1 MHIMNV
7 EQRKWLFRVIPWL
20 VGILLAGLA
29 GGTVLVTDGSVPSD
43 LQGKQWMWLS
53 AVMTVVL
60 SLWLA
65 GYIVNPQR
73 TVSIVSE
80 SVQWVLMGFGAVEA
94 LHGLGQIAGI
104 YPSNH
109 SLFVLTGTFYNP
121 GPYSGYLAAVLPI
134 ALYRML
140 IFNGKKDRLSVVQYY
155 FSMCV
160 LLLICC
166 VLPAGMSRAAWFAS
180 LISCG
185 YVVLRTYHV
194 KVKSFVSEH
203 RYAVL
208 GVFFVG
214 ALFASGA
221 YFMKRESADGRLL
234 IWKITSQAIAG
245 NPWGERNGRDF
256 SAIYGDA
263 QERYFTDCAYSK
275 SEAWVAGTPDF
286 AFNEY
291 LQIAVEYGIW
301 VSALFITVLLV
312 LSMIAWSRKHLAGV
326 GGCLVSLMVFACF
339 SYPLHIPAIV
349 SVWLLTVMVLCG
361 EGLAMIKRKLNAVAV
376 QLVVVVTGLTVSV
389 NMYGMY
395 SARTQSVREWMP
407 VRVLYHSEAFDSAS
421 EEYGKLYDKM
431 SWNND
436 FCFEYGRALYKAG
449 SYSEAEEVLLKA
461 MKVSGDPMILNI
473 LGRNAQE
480 SGEYGKA
487 EMYLLRSTYRLP
499 ERVYPHFLLVKLYAE
514 PLYFD
519 RIKLIREAE
528 YVLNTEPKVN
538 STAIREMRQEVKKI
552 LEDKKMWKN
561 KLKNNIKSGRI
572 WKRVET

>member
-7 EQRKWLFRVIPWL
+7 ELRKWLYRVIPWL
-20 VGILLAGLA
+20 VGILLTGLVCV
-29 GGTVLVTDGSVPSD
+29 TVLVTDGSLPSD
-43 LQGKQWMWLS
+43 LQGTQWVWLS
-53 AVMTVVL
+53 VVMTVVL
-60 SLWLA
+60 PLWLA

-73 TVSIVSE
+73 TVRIVSE
-80 SVQWVLMGFGAVEA
+80 SVQWVLMGFGAMEA

-134 ALYRML
+134 ALHRML
-140 IFNGKKDRLSVVQYY
+140 VSNGKKDRLSVVQYY

-185 YVVLRTYHV
+185 YVVLRVYRV
-194 KVKSFVSEH
+194 KVKSFVSKH
-203 RYAVL
+203 RYAVS
-208 GVFFVG
+208 GVLIVG
-214 ALFASGA
+214 ALLASSA
-221 YFMKRESADGRLL
+221 YFMKRDSADGRLL
-234 IWKITSQAIAG
+234 IWKITSQAIASS
-245 NPWGERNGRDF
+245 PCGEENGRTF

-263 QERYFTDCAYSK
+263 QERYFTNCEYSE

-291 LQIAVEYGIW
+291 LQIAVEYGVW
-301 VSALFITVLLV
+301 VSILLVTVLLV
-312 LSMIAWSRKHLAGV
+312 LSMIAGGRKQLAGID
-326 GGCLVSLMVFACF
+326 GCLVSLMVFACF

-349 SVWLLTVMVLCG
+349 SVWLLTLMVLCG
-361 EGLAMIKRKLNAVAV
+361 EGLVMIKRKRNAVAV
-376 QLVVVVTGLTVSV
+376 LLPVVVAGLTASMD
-389 NMYGMY
+389 MYGIY
-395 SARTQSVREWMP
+395 SERTRAVREWMP
-407 VRVLYHSEAFDSAS
+407 VRVLYHSGAFNAAA

-431 SWNND
+431 SWNKD
-436 FCFEYGRALYKAG
+436 FCFEYGRALYKAR
-449 SYSEAEEVLLKA
+449 SYGKAEEVLLKA
-461 MKVSGDPMILNI
+461 MEVSGDPMILNM

-487 EMYLLRSTYRLP
+487 EKYLLRSTRRLP
-499 ERVYPHFLLVKLYAE
+499 ERVYPHYLLVKLYAE
-514 PLYFD
+514 PEYFD

-528 YVLNTEPKVN
+528 CVLNAEPKVN

-552 LEDKKMWKN
+552 LEDKMCCKK
-561 KLKNNIKSGRI
+561 
-572 WKRVET
+572 

>member
-7 EQRKWLFRVIPWL
+7 ELRKWLYRVIPWL
-20 VGILLAGLA
+20 VGILLTGLVCV
-29 GGTVLVTDGSVPSD
+29 TVLVTDGSLPSD
-43 LQGKQWMWLS
+43 LQGTQWVWLS
-53 AVMTVVL
+53 VVMTVVL
-60 SLWLA
+60 PLWLA

-73 TVSIVSE
+73 TVRIVSE
-80 SVQWVLMGFGAVEA
+80 SVQWVLMGFGAMEA

-134 ALYRML
+134 ALHRML
-140 IFNGKKDRLSVVQYY
+140 VSNGKKDRLSVVQYY

-185 YVVLRTYHV
+185 YVVLRVYRV
-194 KVKSFVSEH
+194 KVKSFVSKH
-203 RYAVL
+203 RYAVS
-208 GVFFVG
+208 GVLIVG
-214 ALFASGA
+214 ALLASSA
-221 YFMKRESADGRLL
+221 YFMKRDSADGRLL
-234 IWKITSQAIAG
+234 IWKITSQAIASS
-245 NPWGERNGRDF
+245 PCGEENGRTF

-263 QERYFTDCAYSK
+263 QERYFTNCEYSE

-286 AFNEY
+286 AFNEF
-291 LQIAVEYGIW
+291 LQIAVEHGIW
-301 VSALFITVLLV
+301 VSVLFITVLLV
-312 LSMIAWSRKHLAGV
+312 LLKIAGSRKHLVGM

-349 SVWLLTVMVLCG
+349 SVWLLTLMVLCG
-361 EGLAMIKRKLNAVAV
+361 EGLVMIKRKRNAVAV
-376 QLVVVVTGLTVSV
+376 LLPVVVAGLTASMD
-389 NMYGMY
+389 MYGIY
-395 SARTQSVREWMP
+395 SERTRAVREWMP
-407 VRVLYHSEAFDSAS
+407 VRVLYHSGAFNAAA

-431 SWNND
+431 SWNKD
-436 FCFEYGRALYKAG
+436 FCFEYGRALYKAR
-449 SYSEAEEVLLKA
+449 SYGKAEEVLLKA
-461 MKVSGDPMILNI
+461 MEVSGDPMILNM

-487 EMYLLRSTYRLP
+487 EKYLLRSTRRLP
-499 ERVYPHFLLVKLYAE
+499 ERVYPHYLLVKLYAE
-514 PLYFD
+514 PEYFD

-528 YVLNTEPKVN
+528 CVLNAEPKVN

-552 LEDKKMWKN
+552 LEDKMCCKK
-561 KLKNNIKSGRI
+561 
-572 WKRVET
+572 

>member
-7 EQRKWLFRVIPWL
+7 ELRKWLYRVIPWL
-20 VGILLAGLA
+20 VGILLTGLVCV
-29 GGTVLVTDGSVPSD
+29 TVLVTDGSLPSD
-43 LQGKQWMWLS
+43 LQGTQWVWLS
-53 AVMTVVL
+53 VVMTVVL
-60 SLWLA
+60 PLWLA

-73 TVSIVSE
+73 TVRIVSE
-80 SVQWVLMGFGAVEA
+80 SVQWVLMGFGAMEA

-134 ALYRML
+134 ALHRML
-140 IFNGKKDRLSVVQYY
+140 VSNGKKDRLSVVQYY

-185 YVVLRTYHV
+185 YVVLRVYRV
-194 KVKSFVSEH
+194 KVKSFVSKH
-203 RYAVL
+203 RYAVS
-208 GVFFVG
+208 GVLIVG
-214 ALFASGA
+214 ALLASSA
-221 YFMKRESADGRLL
+221 YFMKRDSADGRLL
-234 IWKITSQAIAG
+234 IWKITSQAIASS
-245 NPWGERNGRDF
+245 PCGEENGRTF

-263 QERYFTDCAYSK
+263 QERYFTNCEYSE

-286 AFNEY
+286 TFNEF
-291 LQIAVEYGIW
+291 LQIAVEHGIW
-301 VSALFITVLLV
+301 VSVLFVTVLLV
-312 LSMIAWSRKHLAGV
+312 LSMIAGGRKQLAGID
-326 GGCLVSLMVFACF
+326 GCLVSLMVFACF

-349 SVWLLTVMVLCG
+349 SVWLLTLMVLCG
-361 EGLAMIKRKLNAVAV
+361 EGLVMIKRKRNAVAV
-376 QLVVVVTGLTVSV
+376 LLPVVVAGLTASMD
-389 NMYGMY
+389 MYGIY
-395 SARTQSVREWMP
+395 SERTRAVREWMP
-407 VRVLYHSEAFDSAS
+407 VRVLYHSGAFNAAA

-431 SWNND
+431 SWNKD
-436 FCFEYGRALYKAG
+436 FCFEYGRALYKAR
-449 SYSEAEEVLLKA
+449 SYGKAEEVLLKA
-461 MKVSGDPMILNI
+461 MEVSGDPMILNM

-487 EMYLLRSTYRLP
+487 EKYLLRSTRRLP
-499 ERVYPHFLLVKLYAE
+499 ERVYPHYLLVKLYAE
-514 PLYFD
+514 PEYFD

-528 YVLNTEPKVN
+528 CVLNAEPKVN

-552 LEDKKMWKN
+552 LEDKMCCKK
-561 KLKNNIKSGRI
+561 
-572 WKRVET
+572 

>member
-1 MHIMNV
+1 MHNMSV
-7 EQRKWLFRVIPWL
+7 GLRKWLYRVMPWL
-20 VGILLAGLA
+20 AGILLTGLV
-29 GGTVLVTDGSVPSD
+29 GGTVLVTDGSLPSD
-43 LQGKQWMWLS
+43 LQGEQWLWLS

-60 SLWLA
+60 PLWLA

-73 TVSIVSE
+73 TVRIVSE
-80 SVQWVLMGFGAVEA
+80 TVQWVLMGFGAVEA
-94 LHGLGQIAGI
+94 LHGLGQIVGI

-140 IFNGKKDRLSVVQYY
+140 VLNGKKDRLSVVQYY
-155 FSMCV
+155 LSMCV

-180 LISCG
+180 LLSCG
-185 YVVLRTYHV
+185 YVVLRVYHV
-194 KVKSFVSEH
+194 RVKSIVSEH
-203 RYAVL
+203 RHAVL
-208 GVFFVG
+208 GMLILGLLFV
-214 ALFASGA
+214 SGA
-221 YFMKRESADGRLL
+221 YFMKRDSADGRLL

-245 NPWGERNGRDF
+245 NPWGEENGRTF

-263 QERYFTDCAYSK
+263 QERYFTDCEYSE

-291 LQIAVEYGIW
+291 LQTAVEYGVW
-301 VSALFITVLLV
+301 VSVLLVTVLLM
-312 LSMIAWSRKHLAGV
+312 LLKIAGSRKHLAGM
-326 GGCLVSLMVFACF
+326 GGCLISLMVFACF

-349 SVWLLTVMVLCG
+349 SVWLLAVIVLSG
-361 EGLAMIKRKLNAVAV
+361 EGLVMIKRKRYAVAV
-376 QLVVVVTGLTVSV
+376 LLPVVVAGLTVSV

-395 SARTQSVREWMP
+395 YVRTRAVREWMP
-407 VRVLYHSEAFDSAS
+407 VRVLYHSGAFKAAV

-431 SWNND
+431 SWNKD
-436 FCFEYGRALYKAG
+436 FCFEYGRSLYKAG
-449 SYSEAEEVLLKA
+449 SCGEAEEVLLEA
-461 MKVSGDPMILNI
+461 MTVSGDPMILNI
-473 LGRNAQE
+473 LGRNAHE

-487 EMYLLRSTYRLP
+487 EKYLLRSTSRLP
-499 ERVYPHFLLVKLYAE
+499 ERVYPHYLLVKLYAE
-514 PLYFD
+514 PEYFD
-519 RIKLIREAE
+519 RVKLIREAE

-552 LEDKKMWKN
+552 LEEKNVVKK
-561 KLKNNIKSGRI
+561 
-572 WKRVET
+572 

>member
-7 EQRKWLFRVIPWL
+7 ELRKWLYRVIPWL
-20 VGILLAGLA
+20 VGILLTGLVCV
-29 GGTVLVTDGSVPSD
+29 TVLVTDGSLPSD
-43 LQGKQWMWLS
+43 LQGTQWVWLS
-53 AVMTVVL
+53 VVMTVVL
-60 SLWLA
+60 PLWLA

-73 TVSIVSE
+73 TVRIVSE
-80 SVQWVLMGFGAVEA
+80 SVQWVLMGFGAMEA

-134 ALYRML
+134 ALHRML
-140 IFNGKKDRLSVVQYY
+140 VSNGKKDRLSVAQYY

-185 YVVLRTYHV
+185 YVVLRVYRV
-194 KVKSFVSEH
+194 KVKSFVSKH
-203 RYAVL
+203 RYAVS
-208 GVFFVG
+208 GVLIVG
-214 ALFASGA
+214 ALLASSA
-221 YFMKRESADGRLL
+221 YFMKRDSADGRLL
-234 IWKITSQAIAG
+234 IWKITSQAIASS
-245 NPWGERNGRDF
+245 PCGEENGRTF

-263 QERYFTDCAYSK
+263 QERYFTNCEYSE

-291 LQIAVEYGIW
+291 LQIAVEYGVW
-301 VSALFITVLLV
+301 VSILLVTVLLV
-312 LSMIAWSRKHLAGV
+312 LSMIAGDRKQLAGID
-326 GGCLVSLMVFACF
+326 GCLVSLMVFACF

-349 SVWLLTVMVLCG
+349 SVWLLTLMVLCG
-361 EGLAMIKRKLNAVAV
+361 EGLVMIKRKRNAVAV
-376 QLVVVVTGLTVSV
+376 LLPIVVAGLTASMD
-389 NMYGMY
+389 MYGIY
-395 SARTQSVREWMP
+395 SERTRAVREWMP
-407 VRVLYHSEAFDSAS
+407 VRVLYHSGAFNAAA

-431 SWNND
+431 SWNKD
-436 FCFEYGRALYKAG
+436 FCFEYGRALYKAR
-449 SYSEAEEVLLKA
+449 SYGKAEEVLLKA
-461 MKVSGDPMILNI
+461 MEVSGDPMILNM

-487 EMYLLRSTYRLP
+487 EKYLLRSTRRLP
-499 ERVYPHFLLVKLYAE
+499 ERVYPHYLLVKLYAE
-514 PLYFD
+514 PEYFD

-528 YVLNTEPKVN
+528 CVLNAEPKVN

-552 LEDKKMWKN
+552 LEDKMCCKK
-561 KLKNNIKSGRI
+561 
-572 WKRVET
+572 

>member
-7 EQRKWLFRVIPWL
+7 ELRKWLYRVIPWL
-20 VGILLAGLA
+20 VGILLTGLVCV
-29 GGTVLVTDGSVPSD
+29 TVLVTDGSLPSD
-43 LQGKQWMWLS
+43 LQGTQWVWLS
-53 AVMTVVL
+53 VVMTVVL
-60 SLWLA
+60 PLWLA

-73 TVSIVSE
+73 TVRIVSE
-80 SVQWVLMGFGAVEA
+80 SVQWVLMGFGAMEA

-134 ALYRML
+134 ALHRML
-140 IFNGKKDRLSVVQYY
+140 VSNGKKDRLSVAQYY

-185 YVVLRTYHV
+185 YVVLRVYRV
-194 KVKSFVSEH
+194 KVKSFVSKH
-203 RYAVL
+203 RYAVS
-208 GVFFVG
+208 GVLIVG
-214 ALFASGA
+214 ALLASSA
-221 YFMKRESADGRLL
+221 YFMKRDSADGRLL
-234 IWKITSQAIAG
+234 IWKITSQAIASS
-245 NPWGERNGRDF
+245 PCGEENGRTF

-263 QERYFTDCAYSK
+263 QERYFTNCEYSE

-291 LQIAVEYGIW
+291 LQIAVEYGVW
-301 VSALFITVLLV
+301 VSILLVTVLLV
-312 LSMIAWSRKHLAGV
+312 LSMIAGGRKQLAGID
-326 GGCLVSLMVFACF
+326 GCLVSLMVFACF

-349 SVWLLTVMVLCG
+349 SVWLLTLMVLCG
-361 EGLAMIKRKLNAVAV
+361 EGLVMIKRKRNAVAV
-376 QLVVVVTGLTVSV
+376 LLPVVVAGLTASMD
-389 NMYGMY
+389 MYGIY
-395 SARTQSVREWMP
+395 SERTRAVREWMP
-407 VRVLYHSEAFDSAS
+407 VRVLYHSGAFNAAA

-431 SWNND
+431 SWNKD
-436 FCFEYGRALYKAG
+436 FCFEYGRALYKAR
-449 SYSEAEEVLLKA
+449 SYGKAEEVLLKA
-461 MKVSGDPMILNI
+461 MEVSGDPMILNM

-480 SGEYGKA
+480 SGEYGKV
-487 EMYLLRSTYRLP
+487 EKYLLRSTRRLP
-499 ERVYPHFLLVKLYAE
+499 ERVYPHYLLVKLYAE
-514 PLYFD
+514 PEYFD

-528 YVLNTEPKVN
+528 CVLNAEPKVN

-552 LEDKKMWKN
+552 LEDKMCCKK
-561 KLKNNIKSGRI
+561 
-572 WKRVET
+572 

>member
-1 MHIMNV
+1 MHVMNV
-7 EQRKWLFRVIPWL
+7 ELRKWLYRVIPWL
-20 VGILLAGLA
+20 VGILLTGLVCV
-29 GGTVLVTDGSVPSD
+29 TVLVTDGSLPSD
-43 LQGKQWMWLS
+43 LQGTQWVWLS
-53 AVMTVVL
+53 VVMTVVL
-60 SLWLA
+60 PLWLA

-73 TVSIVSE
+73 TVRIVSE
-80 SVQWVLMGFGAVEA
+80 SVQWVLMGFGAMEA

-134 ALYRML
+134 ALHRML
-140 IFNGKKDRLSVVQYY
+140 VSNGKKDRLSVAQYY

-185 YVVLRTYHV
+185 YVVLRVYRV
-194 KVKSFVSEH
+194 KVKSFVSKH
-203 RYAVL
+203 RYAVS
-208 GVFFVG
+208 GVLIVG
-214 ALFASGA
+214 ALLASSA
-221 YFMKRESADGRLL
+221 YFMKRDSADGRLL
-234 IWKITSQAIAG
+234 IWKITSQAIASS
-245 NPWGERNGRDF
+245 PCGEENGRTF

-263 QERYFTDCAYSK
+263 QERYFTNCEYSE

-291 LQIAVEYGIW
+291 LQIAVEYGVW
-301 VSALFITVLLV
+301 VSILLVTVLLV
-312 LSMIAWSRKHLAGV
+312 LSMIAGGRKQLAGID
-326 GGCLVSLMVFACF
+326 GCLVSLMVFACF

-349 SVWLLTVMVLCG
+349 SVWLLTLMVLCG
-361 EGLAMIKRKLNAVAV
+361 EGLVMIKRKRNAVAV
-376 QLVVVVTGLTVSV
+376 LLPVVVAGLTASMD
-389 NMYGMY
+389 MYGIY
-395 SARTQSVREWMP
+395 SERTRAVREWMP
-407 VRVLYHSEAFDSAS
+407 VRVLYHSGAFNAAA

-431 SWNND
+431 SWNKD

-449 SYSEAEEVLLKA
+449 SYGKAEEVLLKA
-461 MKVSGDPMILNI
+461 MEVSGDPMILNM

-487 EMYLLRSTYRLP
+487 EKYLLRSTRRLP
-499 ERVYPHFLLVKLYAE
+499 ERVYPHYLLVKLYAE
-514 PLYFD
+514 PEYFD

-528 YVLNTEPKVN
+528 CVLNAEPKVN

-552 LEDKKMWKN
+552 LEDKMCCKK
-561 KLKNNIKSGRI
+561 
-572 WKRVET
+572 

>member
-7 EQRKWLFRVIPWL
+7 ELRKWLYRVIPWL
-20 VGILLAGLA
+20 VGILLTGLVCV
-29 GGTVLVTDGSVPSD
+29 TVLVTDGSLPSD
-43 LQGKQWMWLS
+43 LQGTQWVWLS
-53 AVMTVVL
+53 VVMTVVL
-60 SLWLA
+60 PLWLA

-73 TVSIVSE
+73 TVRIVSE
-80 SVQWVLMGFGAVEA
+80 SVQWVLMGFGAMEA

-134 ALYRML
+134 ALHRML
-140 IFNGKKDRLSVVQYY
+140 VSNGKKDRLSVAQYY

-185 YVVLRTYHV
+185 YVVLRVYRV
-194 KVKSFVSEH
+194 KVKSFVSKH
-203 RYAVL
+203 RYAVS
-208 GVFFVG
+208 GVLIVG
-214 ALFASGA
+214 ALLASSA
-221 YFMKRESADGRLL
+221 YFMKRDSADGRLL
-234 IWKITSQAIAG
+234 IWKITSQAIASS
-245 NPWGERNGRDF
+245 PCGEENGRTF

-263 QERYFTDCAYSK
+263 QERYFTNCEYSE

-291 LQIAVEYGIW
+291 LQIAVEYGVW
-301 VSALFITVLLV
+301 VSVLLVTVLLV
-312 LSMIAWSRKHLAGV
+312 LSMIAGSRKQLAGID
-326 GGCLVSLMVFACF
+326 GCLVSLMVFACF

-349 SVWLLTVMVLCG
+349 SVWLLTLMVLCG
-361 EGLAMIKRKLNAVAV
+361 EGLVMIKRKRNAVAV
-376 QLVVVVTGLTVSV
+376 LLPVVVAGLTASMD
-389 NMYGMY
+389 MYGIY
-395 SARTQSVREWMP
+395 SERTRAVREWMP
-407 VRVLYHSEAFDSAS
+407 VRVLYHSGAFNAAA

-431 SWNND
+431 SWNKD

-449 SYSEAEEVLLKA
+449 SYGKAEEVLLKA
-461 MKVSGDPMILNI
+461 MEVSGDPMILNM

-487 EMYLLRSTYRLP
+487 EKYLLRSTRRLP
-499 ERVYPHFLLVKLYAE
+499 ERVYPHYLLVKLYAE
-514 PLYFD
+514 PEYFD

-528 YVLNTEPKVN
+528 CVLNAEPKVN

-552 LEDKKMWKN
+552 LEDKMCCKK
-561 KLKNNIKSGRI
+561 
-572 WKRVET
+572 

>member
-7 EQRKWLFRVIPWL
+7 ELRKWLYRVIPWL
-20 VGILLAGLA
+20 VGILLTGLVCV
-29 GGTVLVTDGSVPSD
+29 TVLVTDGSLPSD
-43 LQGKQWMWLS
+43 LQGTQWVWLS
-53 AVMTVVL
+53 VVMTVVL
-60 SLWLA
+60 PLWLA

-73 TVSIVSE
+73 TVRIVSE
-80 SVQWVLMGFGAVEA
+80 SVQWVLMGFGAMEA

-134 ALYRML
+134 ALHRML
-140 IFNGKKDRLSVVQYY
+140 VSNGKKDRLSVAQYY

-185 YVVLRTYHV
+185 YVVLRVYRV
-194 KVKSFVSEH
+194 KVKSFVSKH
-203 RYAVL
+203 RYAVS
-208 GVFFVG
+208 GVLIVG
-214 ALFASGA
+214 ALLASSA
-221 YFMKRESADGRLL
+221 YFMKRDSADGRLL
-234 IWKITSQAIAG
+234 IWKITSQAIASS
-245 NPWGERNGRDF
+245 PCGEENGRTF

-263 QERYFTDCAYSK
+263 QERYFTNCEYSE

-291 LQIAVEYGIW
+291 LQIAVEYGVW
-301 VSALFITVLLV
+301 VSILLVTVLLV
-312 LSMIAWSRKHLAGV
+312 LSMIAGGRKQLAGID
-326 GGCLVSLMVFACF
+326 GCLVSLMVFACF

-349 SVWLLTVMVLCG
+349 SVWLLTLMVLCG
-361 EGLAMIKRKLNAVAV
+361 EGLVMIKRKRNAVAV
-376 QLVVVVTGLTVSV
+376 LLPVVVAGLTASV
-389 NMYGMY
+389 NMYGIY
-395 SARTQSVREWMP
+395 SERTRAVREWMP
-407 VRVLYHSEAFDSAS
+407 VRVLYHSGAFNAAA

-431 SWNND
+431 SWNKD
-436 FCFEYGRALYKAG
+436 FCFEYGRALYKAR
-449 SYSEAEEVLLKA
+449 SYGKAEEVLLKA
-461 MKVSGDPMILNI
+461 MEVSGDPMILNM

-487 EMYLLRSTYRLP
+487 EKYLLRSTRRLP
-499 ERVYPHFLLVKLYAE
+499 ERVYPHYLLVKLYAE
-514 PLYFD
+514 PEYFD

-528 YVLNTEPKVN
+528 CVLNAEPKVN

-552 LEDKKMWKN
+552 LEDKMCCKK
-561 KLKNNIKSGRI
+561 
-572 WKRVET
+572 

>member
-7 EQRKWLFRVIPWL
+7 ELRKWLYRVIPWL
-20 VGILLAGLA
+20 VGILLTGLVCV
-29 GGTVLVTDGSVPSD
+29 TVLVTDGSLPSD
-43 LQGKQWMWLS
+43 LQGTQWVWLS
-53 AVMTVVL
+53 VVMTVVL
-60 SLWLA
+60 PLWLA

-73 TVSIVSE
+73 TVRIVSE
-80 SVQWVLMGFGAVEA
+80 SVQWVLMGFGAMEA

-134 ALYRML
+134 ALHRML
-140 IFNGKKDRLSVVQYY
+140 VSNGKKDRLSVVQYY

-185 YVVLRTYHV
+185 YVVLRVYRV
-194 KVKSFVSEH
+194 KVKSFVSKH
-203 RYAVL
+203 RYAVS
-208 GVFFVG
+208 GVLIVG
-214 ALFASGA
+214 ALLASSA
-221 YFMKRESADGRLL
+221 YFMKRDSADGRLL
-234 IWKITSQAIAG
+234 IWKITSQAIASS
-245 NPWGERNGRDF
+245 PCGEENGRTF

-263 QERYFTDCAYSK
+263 QERYFTNCEYSE

-286 AFNEY
+286 AFNEF
-291 LQIAVEYGIW
+291 LQIAVVHGIW
-301 VSALFITVLLV
+301 VPVLFVTVLLV
-312 LSMIAWSRKHLAGV
+312 LLKIAGSRKQLAGID
-326 GGCLVSLMVFACF
+326 GCLVSLMVFACF

-349 SVWLLTVMVLCG
+349 SVWLLTLMVLCG
-361 EGLAMIKRKLNAVAV
+361 EGLVMIKRKRNAVAV
-376 QLVVVVTGLTVSV
+376 LLPVVVAGLTASMD
-389 NMYGMY
+389 MYGIY
-395 SARTQSVREWMP
+395 SERTRAVREWMP
-407 VRVLYHSEAFDSAS
+407 VRVLYHSGAFNAAA

-431 SWNND
+431 SWNKD
-436 FCFEYGRALYKAG
+436 FCFEYGRALYKAR
-449 SYSEAEEVLLKA
+449 SYGKAEEVLLKA
-461 MKVSGDPMILNI
+461 MEVSGDPMILNM

-487 EMYLLRSTYRLP
+487 EKYLLRSTRRLP
-499 ERVYPHFLLVKLYAE
+499 ERVYPHYLLVKLYAE
-514 PLYFD
+514 PEYFD

-528 YVLNTEPKVN
+528 CVLNAEPKVN

-552 LEDKKMWKN
+552 LEDKMCCKKIAIIY
-561 KLKNNIKSGRI
+561 K
-572 WKRVET
+572 

>member
-7 EQRKWLFRVIPWL
+7 ELRKWLYRVIPWL
-20 VGILLAGLA
+20 VGILLTGLVCV
-29 GGTVLVTDGSVPSD
+29 TVLVTDGSLPSD
-43 LQGKQWMWLS
+43 LQGTQWVWLS
-53 AVMTVVL
+53 VVMTVVL
-60 SLWLA
+60 PLWLA

-73 TVSIVSE
+73 TVRIVSE
-80 SVQWVLMGFGAVEA
+80 SVQWVLMGFGAMEA

-134 ALYRML
+134 ALHRML
-140 IFNGKKDRLSVVQYY
+140 VSNGKKDRLSVAQYY

-185 YVVLRTYHV
+185 YVVLRVYRV
-194 KVKSFVSEH
+194 KVKSFVSKH
-203 RYAVL
+203 RYAVS
-208 GVFFVG
+208 GVLIVG
-214 ALFASGA
+214 ALLASSA
-221 YFMKRESADGRLL
+221 YFMKRDSADGRLL
-234 IWKITSQAIAG
+234 IWKVTAQTIVSS
-245 NPWGERNGRDF
+245 PWGEENGRTF
-256 SAIYGDA
+256 SAIYSDA
-263 QERYFTDCAYSK
+263 QERYFTNCEYSE

-291 LQIAVEYGIW
+291 LQIAVEYGVW
-301 VSALFITVLLV
+301 VSILLVTVLLV
-312 LSMIAWSRKHLAGV
+312 LSMIAGGRKQLAGID
-326 GGCLVSLMVFACF
+326 GCLVSLMVFACF

-349 SVWLLTVMVLCG
+349 SVWLLTLMVLCG
-361 EGLAMIKRKLNAVAV
+361 EGLVMIKRKRNAVAV
-376 QLVVVVTGLTVSV
+376 LLPVVVAGLTASMD
-389 NMYGMY
+389 MYGIY
-395 SARTQSVREWMP
+395 SERTRAVREWMP
-407 VRVLYHSEAFDSAS
+407 VRVLYHSGAFNAAA

-431 SWNND
+431 SWNKD
-436 FCFEYGRALYKAG
+436 FCFEYGRALYKAR
-449 SYSEAEEVLLKA
+449 SYGKAEEVLLKA
-461 MKVSGDPMILNI
+461 MEVSGDPMILNM

-487 EMYLLRSTYRLP
+487 EKYLLRSTRRLP
-499 ERVYPHFLLVKLYAE
+499 ERVYPHYLLVKLYAE
-514 PLYFD
+514 PEYFD

-528 YVLNTEPKVN
+528 CVLNAEPKVN

-552 LEDKKMWKN
+552 LEKN
-561 KLKNNIKSGRI
+561 YWSINK
-572 WKRVET
+572 

>member
-7 EQRKWLFRVIPWL
+7 EQRKWLYRVIPWL

-140 IFNGKKDRLSVVQYY
+140 VLNGKKDRLSVVQYY

-160 LLLICC
+160 ILLICC

-185 YVVLRTYHV
+185 YVVLRVYHV
-194 KVKSFVSEH
+194 KVKSFVSKH
-203 RYAVL
+203 GYAVL
-208 GVFFVG
+208 GVLIVS

-221 YFMKRESADGRLL
+221 YFMKRDSADGRLL
-234 IWKITSQAIAG
+234 IWKITSQAIVG
-245 NPWGERNGRDF
+245 NLWGEENGRTF

-275 SEAWVAGTPDF
+275 SEVWVAGTPDF

-301 VSALFITVLLV
+301 VSALFIIVLLV
-312 LSMIAWSRKHLAGV
+312 LSMIAGSRKHLAGM

-339 SYPLHIPAIV
+339 SYPFHIPAII
-349 SVWLLTVMVLCG
+349 SVWVLTVMVLCG
-361 EGLAMIKRKLNAVAV
+361 EGLVMIKRKRYAVAV
-376 QLVVVVTGLTVSV
+376 LLPVVVAGLTASV
-389 NMYGMY
+389 NMHGMY
-395 SARTQSVREWMP
+395 SARTLAVREWMP
-407 VRVLYHSEAFDSAS
+407 VRVLYHSESFNAAA

-431 SWNND
+431 SWHKD
-436 FCFEYGRALYKAG
+436 FCFECGRALYKAG

-461 MKVSGDPMILNI
+461 MKVSGDPMILNV
-473 LGRNAQE
+473 LGRNAQA
-480 SGEYGKA
+480 SGEYEKA

-499 ERVYPHFLLVKLYAE
+499 ERVYPHYLLVKLFAE
-514 PLYFD
+514 PEYFD
-519 RIKLIREAE
+519 RRKLIREVE
-528 YVLNTEPKVN
+528 YVLNIEPKVN
-538 STAIREMRQEVKKI
+538 STAIREMRYEVKKI
-552 LEDKKMWKN
+552 LEDKKMFEHK
-561 KLKNNIKSGRI
+561 
-572 WKRVET
+572 

>member
-7 EQRKWLFRVIPWL
+7 ELRKWLYRVIPWL
-20 VGILLAGLA
+20 VGILLTGLVCV
-29 GGTVLVTDGSVPSD
+29 TVLVTDGSLPSD
-43 LQGKQWMWLS
+43 LQGTQWVWLS
-53 AVMTVVL
+53 VVMTVVL
-60 SLWLA
+60 PLWLA

-73 TVSIVSE
+73 TVRIVSE
-80 SVQWVLMGFGAVEA
+80 SVQWVLMGFGAMEA

-134 ALYRML
+134 ALHRML
-140 IFNGKKDRLSVVQYY
+140 VSNGKKDRLSVAQYY

-185 YVVLRTYHV
+185 YVVLRVYRV
-194 KVKSFVSEH
+194 KVKSFVSKH
-203 RYAVL
+203 RYAVS
-208 GVFFVG
+208 GVLIVG
-214 ALFASGA
+214 ALLASSA
-221 YFMKRESADGRLL
+221 YFMKRDSADGRLL
-234 IWKITSQAIAG
+234 IWKITSQAIASS
-245 NPWGERNGRDF
+245 PCGEENGRTF

-263 QERYFTDCAYSK
+263 QERYFTNCEYSE

-291 LQIAVEYGIW
+291 LQIAVEYGVW
-301 VSALFITVLLV
+301 VSILLVTVLLV
-312 LSMIAWSRKHLAGV
+312 LSMIAGGRKQLAGID
-326 GGCLVSLMVFACF
+326 GCLVSLMVFACF

-349 SVWLLTVMVLCG
+349 SVWLLTLMVLCG
-361 EGLAMIKRKLNAVAV
+361 EGLVMIKRKRNAVAV
-376 QLVVVVTGLTVSV
+376 LLPVVVAGLTASMD
-389 NMYGMY
+389 MYGIY
-395 SARTQSVREWMP
+395 SERTRAVREWMP
-407 VRVLYHSEAFDSAS
+407 VRVLYHSGAFNAAA

-431 SWNND
+431 SWNKD
-436 FCFEYGRALYKAG
+436 FCFEYGRALYKAR
-449 SYSEAEEVLLKA
+449 SYGKAEEVLLKA
-461 MKVSGDPMILNI
+461 MEVSGDPMILNM

-487 EMYLLRSTYRLP
+487 EKYLLRSTRRLP
-499 ERVYPHFLLVKLYAE
+499 ERVYPHYLLVKLYAE
-514 PLYFD
+514 PEYFD

-528 YVLNTEPKVN
+528 CVLNAEPKVN

-552 LEDKKMWKN
+552 LEDKMCCKKIAIIY
-561 KLKNNIKSGRI
+561 K
-572 WKRVET
+572 

>member
-1 MHIMNV
+1 MNI
-7 EQRKWLFRVIPWL
+7 ELRKCLYRVIPWL
-20 VGILLAGLA
+20 AGMLLAGLVVV
-29 GGTVLVTDGSVPSD
+29 TVLMTDGSLPSD

-60 SLWLA
+60 PLWLA

-73 TVSIVSE
+73 TVRIVSE
-80 SVQWVLMGFGAVEA
+80 AVQWVLMGFGAVEA

-109 SLFVLTGTFYNP
+109 SLFILTGTFYNP

-134 ALYRML
+134 ALYRMSVL
-140 IFNGKKDRLSVVQYY
+140 KGKKDRLSVVQYY
-155 FSMCV
+155 LSMCV

-166 VLPAGMSRAAWFAS
+166 VLPAGMSRAAWFAA

-185 YVVLRTYHV
+185 YVVLRVYHA

-208 GVFFVG
+208 GVLILG
-214 ALFASGA
+214 LLFASGA
-221 YFMKRESADGRLL
+221 YSMKRDSADGRLL
-234 IWKITSQAIAG
+234 IGKITLRAIAG
-245 NPWGERNGRDF
+245 NPWGEKNGRTF

-263 QERYFTDCAYSK
+263 QERYFTDCEYSE

-291 LQIAVEYGIW
+291 LQIAVEYGVW
-301 VSALFITVLLV
+301 VSVLLVTVLLV
-312 LSMIAWSRKHLAGV
+312 LLMIAGSRKHLAGM

-349 SVWLLTVMVLCG
+349 SVWLLAVMALCG
-361 EGLAMIKRKLNAVAV
+361 EGLVMIKRKRYAVAV
-376 QLVVVVTGLTVSV
+376 LLPVIVVVGLTVSI
-389 NMYGMY
+389 NMYCMY
-395 SARTQSVREWMP
+395 STRTIAAHEWMLMKN
-407 VRVLYHSEAFDSAS
+407 LYHSGAFRAAT
-421 EEYGKLYDKM
+421 EEYGKLYNKM
-431 SWNND
+431 SWHKD

-449 SYSEAEEVLLKA
+449 SYGKAEEVLLKS

-480 SGEYGKA
+480 NGEYEKA
-487 EMYLLRSTYRLP
+487 EIYLLRSTRRLP
-499 ERVYPHFLLVKLYAE
+499 ERIYPHYLLVKLYAE
-514 PLYFD
+514 PDYFD
-519 RIKLIREAE
+519 KIKLIREAK
-528 YVLNTEPKVN
+528 YVLNSEPKVN
-538 STAIREMRQEVKKI
+538 STAIKEIKI
-552 LEDKKMWKN
+552 DIE
-561 KLKNNIKSGRI
+561 RI
-572 WKRVET
+572 LNEKVNFRK

>member
-7 EQRKWLFRVIPWL
+7 ELRKWLYRVIPWL
-20 VGILLAGLA
+20 VGILLTGLVCV
-29 GGTVLVTDGSVPSD
+29 TVLVTDGSLPSD
-43 LQGKQWMWLS
+43 LQGTQWVWLS
-53 AVMTVVL
+53 VVMTVVL
-60 SLWLA
+60 PLWLA

-73 TVSIVSE
+73 TVRIVSE
-80 SVQWVLMGFGAVEA
+80 SVQWVLMGFGAMEA

-134 ALYRML
+134 ALHRML
-140 IFNGKKDRLSVVQYY
+140 VSNGKKDRLSVAQYY

-185 YVVLRTYHV
+185 YVVLRVYRV
-194 KVKSFVSEH
+194 KVKSFVSKH
-203 RYAVL
+203 RYAVS
-208 GVFFVG
+208 GVLIVG
-214 ALFASGA
+214 ALLASSA
-221 YFMKRESADGRLL
+221 YFMKRDSADGRLL
-234 IWKITSQAIAG
+234 IWKITSQAIASS
-245 NPWGERNGRDF
+245 PCGEENGRTF

-263 QERYFTDCAYSK
+263 QERYFTNCEYSE

-291 LQIAVEYGIW
+291 LQIAVEYGVW
-301 VSALFITVLLV
+301 VSILLVTVLLV
-312 LSMIAWSRKHLAGV
+312 LSMIAGGRKQLAGID
-326 GGCLVSLMVFACF
+326 GCLVSLMVFACF

-349 SVWLLTVMVLCG
+349 SVWLLTLMVLCG
-361 EGLAMIKRKLNAVAV
+361 EGLIMIKRKRNAVAV
-376 QLVVVVTGLTVSV
+376 LLPVVVAGLTASV
-389 NMYGMY
+389 NMYGIY
-395 SARTQSVREWMP
+395 SERTRAVREWMP
-407 VRVLYHSEAFDSAS
+407 VRVLYHSGAFNAAA

-431 SWNND
+431 SWNKD
-436 FCFEYGRALYKAG
+436 FCFEYGRALYKAR
-449 SYSEAEEVLLKA
+449 SYGKAEEVLLKA
-461 MKVSGDPMILNI
+461 MEVSGDPMILNM

-487 EMYLLRSTYRLP
+487 EKYLLRSTRRLP
-499 ERVYPHFLLVKLYAE
+499 ERVYPHYLLVKLYAE
-514 PLYFD
+514 PEYFD

-528 YVLNTEPKVN
+528 CVLNAEPKVN

-552 LEDKKMWKN
+552 LEDKMCCKK
-561 KLKNNIKSGRI
+561 
-572 WKRVET
+572 

>member
-7 EQRKWLFRVIPWL
+7 ELRKWLYRVIPWL
-20 VGILLAGLA
+20 VGILLTGLVCV
-29 GGTVLVTDGSVPSD
+29 TVLVTDGSLPSD
-43 LQGKQWMWLS
+43 LQGTQWVWLS

-60 SLWLA
+60 PLWLA

-73 TVSIVSE
+73 TVRIVSE
-80 SVQWVLMGFGAVEA
+80 SVQWVLMGFGAMEA

-134 ALYRML
+134 ALHRML
-140 IFNGKKDRLSVVQYY
+140 VSNGKKDRLSVAQYY

-185 YVVLRTYHV
+185 YVVLRVYRV
-194 KVKSFVSEH
+194 KVKSFVSKH
-203 RYAVL
+203 RYAVS
-208 GVFFVG
+208 GVLIVG
-214 ALFASGA
+214 ALLASSA
-221 YFMKRESADGRLL
+221 YFMKRDSADGRLL
-234 IWKITSQAIAG
+234 IWKITFQAIASS
-245 NPWGERNGRDF
+245 PCGEENGRTF

-263 QERYFTDCAYSK
+263 QERYFTNCEYSE

-291 LQIAVEYGIW
+291 LQIAVEYGVW
-301 VSALFITVLLV
+301 VSILLVTVLLV
-312 LSMIAWSRKHLAGV
+312 LSMIAGGRKQLAGID
-326 GGCLVSLMVFACF
+326 GCLVSLMVFACF

-349 SVWLLTVMVLCG
+349 SVWLLTLMVLCG
-361 EGLAMIKRKLNAVAV
+361 EGLVMIKRKRNAVAV
-376 QLVVVVTGLTVSV
+376 LLPVVVAGLTASMD
-389 NMYGMY
+389 MYGIY
-395 SARTQSVREWMP
+395 SERTRAVREWMP
-407 VRVLYHSEAFDSAS
+407 VRVLYHSGAFNAAA

-431 SWNND
+431 SWNKD
-436 FCFEYGRALYKAG
+436 FCFEYGRALYKAR
-449 SYSEAEEVLLKA
+449 SYGKAEEVLLKA
-461 MKVSGDPMILNI
+461 MEVSGDPMILNM

-487 EMYLLRSTYRLP
+487 EKYLLRSTRRLP
-499 ERVYPHFLLVKLYAE
+499 ERVYPHYLLVKLYAE
-514 PLYFD
+514 PEYFD

-528 YVLNTEPKVN
+528 CVLNAEPKVN

-552 LEDKKMWKN
+552 LEDKMCCKK
-561 KLKNNIKSGRI
+561 
-572 WKRVET
+572 

>member
-1 MHIMNV
+1 MKLFFERAMHIMNV
-7 EQRKWLFRVIPWL
+7 GLRKWLYRVMPWL
-20 VGILLAGLA
+20 AGVLLTGLV
-29 GGTVLVTDGSVPSD
+29 GGTVLVTDGSLPSD
-43 LQGKQWMWLS
+43 LQGEQWMWLS

-60 SLWLA
+60 PLWLA

-73 TVSIVSE
+73 TVRIVSE
-80 SVQWVLMGFGAVEA
+80 TVQWVLMGFGAVEA

-134 ALYRML
+134 ALYRIM

-155 FSMCV
+155 LSMCV
-160 LLLICC
+160 LLLICS

-180 LISCG
+180 LLSCG
-185 YVVLRTYHV
+185 YVVLRVYHV

-208 GVFFVG
+208 GVLILGLLFV
-214 ALFASGA
+214 SGA
-221 YFMKRESADGRLL
+221 YFMKRDSADGRLL
-234 IWKITSQAIAG
+234 IWKITSRTIAC
-245 NPWGERNGRDF
+245 NPWGEENGRTF

-263 QERYFTDCAYSK
+263 QERYFTDCEYSE

-291 LQIAVEYGIW
+291 LQIAVEYGVW
-301 VSALFITVLLV
+301 VSVLLVTVLLV
-312 LSMIAWSRKHLAGV
+312 LSMIAGNRKHLAGM

-349 SVWLLTVMVLCG
+349 SVWLLAVIVLSG
-361 EGLAMIKRKLNAVAV
+361 EGLVMIKRKRYAVAV
-376 QLVVVVTGLTVSV
+376 LLPVVVAGLTVSV

-395 SARTQSVREWMP
+395 SARTRAVRKWMP
-407 VRVLYHSEAFDSAS
+407 VRVLYHSGAFKAAA

-431 SWNND
+431 SWNKD

-449 SYSEAEEVLLKA
+449 SCGEAEEVLLKA
-461 MKVSGDPMILNI
+461 MTVSGDPMILNI
-473 LGRNAQE
+473 LGRNAHE

-487 EMYLLRSTYRLP
+487 EKYLLRSTRRLP
-499 ERVYPHFLLVKLYAE
+499 ERVYPHYLLVKLYAE
-514 PLYFD
+514 SEYFD
-519 RIKLIREAE
+519 RVKLVREAE

-538 STAIREMRQEVKKI
+538 STAIREMRQEVKNI
-552 LEDKKMWKN
+552 LKDKSMQ
-561 KLKNNIKSGRI
+561 
-572 WKRVET
+572 

>member
-1 MHIMNV
+1 MKLFFERAMHNMSV
-7 EQRKWLFRVIPWL
+7 ELRKWLYRVMPWL
-20 VGILLAGLA
+20 AGILLTGLV
-29 GGTVLVTDGSVPSD
+29 GGTVLVTDGSMPSD
-43 LQGKQWMWLS
+43 LQGEQWMWLS

-60 SLWLA
+60 PLWLA

-73 TVSIVSE
+73 TVRIVSE
-80 SVQWVLMGFGAVEA
+80 TMQWVLMGFGAVEA

-140 IFNGKKDRLSVVQYY
+140 VLKGKKDRLSVVQYY
-155 FSMCV
+155 LSMCV

-180 LISCG
+180 LLSCG
-185 YVVLRTYHV
+185 YVVLRVYHV

-208 GVFFVG
+208 GVLILGLLFV
-214 ALFASGA
+214 SGA
-221 YFMKRESADGRLL
+221 YFMKRDSADGRLL
-234 IWKITSQAIAG
+234 IWKIISRAIAC
-245 NPWGERNGRDF
+245 NPWGEENGRTF
-256 SAIYGDA
+256 SAIYGDT
-263 QERYFTDCAYSK
+263 QERYFTDCEYSE

-291 LQIAVEYGIW
+291 MQIAVEYGVW
-301 VSALFITVLLV
+301 VSVLLVTVLLM
-312 LSMIAWSRKHLAGV
+312 LLKIAGSRKHLAGM
-326 GGCLVSLMVFACF
+326 GGCLVSLMIFACF

-349 SVWLLTVMVLCG
+349 SVWLLAVIVLSG
-361 EGLAMIKRKLNAVAV
+361 EGLVIIKRKRYAVAV
-376 QLVVVVTGLTVSV
+376 LLPVVVAGLTASV

-395 SARTQSVREWMP
+395 SARTRAVREWMP
-407 VRVLYHSEAFDSAS
+407 VRILYHSGAFKAAVD
-421 EEYGKLYDKM
+421 EYEKFYDKM
-431 SWNND
+431 SWDKD

-449 SYSEAEEVLLKA
+449 SYGKAEEVLLKA
-461 MKVSGDPMILNI
+461 MTVSGDPMILNI
-473 LGRNAQE
+473 LGRNAHE

-487 EMYLLRSTYRLP
+487 EKFLLRSTRRLP
-499 ERVYPHFLLVKLYAE
+499 ERVYSHYLLVKLYAE
-514 PLYFD
+514 PEYFD
-519 RIKLIREAE
+519 RVKLVREAE

-538 STAIREMRQEVKKI
+538 STAIREMRHEVKKI
-552 LEDKKMWKN
+552 LEDKMC
-561 KLKNNIKSGRI
+561 L
-572 WKRVET
+572 

>member
-7 EQRKWLFRVIPWL
+7 ELRKWLYRVIPWL
-20 VGILLAGLA
+20 VGILLTGLVCV
-29 GGTVLVTDGSVPSD
+29 TVLVTDGSLPSD
-43 LQGKQWMWLS
+43 LQGTQWVWLS
-53 AVMTVVL
+53 VVMTVVL
-60 SLWLA
+60 PLWLA

-73 TVSIVSE
+73 TVRIVSE
-80 SVQWVLMGFGAVEA
+80 SVQWVLMGFGAMEA

-134 ALYRML
+134 ALHRML
-140 IFNGKKDRLSVVQYY
+140 VSNGKKDRLSVAQYY

-185 YVVLRTYHV
+185 YVVLRVYRV
-194 KVKSFVSEH
+194 KVKSFVSKH
-203 RYAVL
+203 RYAVS
-208 GVFFVG
+208 GVLIVG
-214 ALFASGA
+214 ALLASSA
-221 YFMKRESADGRLL
+221 YFMKRDSADGRLL
-234 IWKITSQAIAG
+234 IWKITSQAIASS
-245 NPWGERNGRDF
+245 PCGEENGRTF

-263 QERYFTDCAYSK
+263 QERYFTNCEYSE

-291 LQIAVEYGIW
+291 LQIAVEYGVW
-301 VSALFITVLLV
+301 VSILLVTVLLV
-312 LSMIAWSRKHLAGV
+312 LSMIAGGRKQLAGID
-326 GGCLVSLMVFACF
+326 GCLVSLMVFACF

-349 SVWLLTVMVLCG
+349 SVWLLTLMVLCG
-361 EGLAMIKRKLNAVAV
+361 EGLVMIKRKRNAVAV
-376 QLVVVVTGLTVSV
+376 LLPVVVAGLTASMD
-389 NMYGMY
+389 MYGIY
-395 SARTQSVREWMP
+395 SERTRAVREWMP
-407 VRVLYHSEAFDSAS
+407 VRVLYHSGAFNAAA

-431 SWNND
+431 SWNKD
-436 FCFEYGRALYKAG
+436 FCFEYGRALYKAR
-449 SYSEAEEVLLKA
+449 SYGKAEEVLLKA
-461 MKVSGDPMILNI
+461 MEVSGDPMILNM

-487 EMYLLRSTYRLP
+487 EKYLLRSTRRLP
-499 ERVYPHFLLVKLYAE
+499 ERVYPHYLLVKLYAE
-514 PLYFD
+514 PEYFD

-528 YVLNTEPKVN
+528 CVLNAEPKVN

-552 LEDKKMWKN
+552 LEDKMCCKK
-561 KLKNNIKSGRI
+561 
-572 WKRVET
+572 

>member
-7 EQRKWLFRVIPWL
+7 ELRKWLYRVIPWL
-20 VGILLAGLA
+20 VGILLTGLVCV
-29 GGTVLVTDGSVPSD
+29 TVLVTDGSLPSD
-43 LQGKQWMWLS
+43 LQGTQWVWLS
-53 AVMTVVL
+53 VVMTVVL
-60 SLWLA
+60 PLWLA

-73 TVSIVSE
+73 TVRIVSE
-80 SVQWVLMGFGAVEA
+80 SVQWVLMGFGAMEA

-134 ALYRML
+134 ALHRML
-140 IFNGKKDRLSVVQYY
+140 VSNGKKDRLSVAQYY

-185 YVVLRTYHV
+185 YVVLRVYRV
-194 KVKSFVSEH
+194 KVKSFVSKH
-203 RYAVL
+203 RYAVS
-208 GVFFVG
+208 GVLIVG
-214 ALFASGA
+214 ALLASSA
-221 YFMKRESADGRLL
+221 YFMKRDSADGRLL
-234 IWKITSQAIAG
+234 IWKITSQAIASS
-245 NPWGERNGRDF
+245 PLGEENGRTF

-263 QERYFTDCAYSK
+263 QERYFTNCEYSE

-291 LQIAVEYGIW
+291 LQIAVEYGVW
-301 VSALFITVLLV
+301 VSILLVTVLLV
-312 LSMIAWSRKHLAGV
+312 LSMIAGGRKQLAGID
-326 GGCLVSLMVFACF
+326 GCLVSLMVFACF

-349 SVWLLTVMVLCG
+349 SVWLLTLMVLCG
-361 EGLAMIKRKLNAVAV
+361 EGLVMIKRKRNAVAV
-376 QLVVVVTGLTVSV
+376 LLPVVVAGLTASMD
-389 NMYGMY
+389 MYGIY
-395 SARTQSVREWMP
+395 SERTRAVREWMP
-407 VRVLYHSEAFDSAS
+407 VRVLYHSGAFNAAA

-431 SWNND
+431 SWNKD
-436 FCFEYGRALYKAG
+436 FCFEYGRALYKAR
-449 SYSEAEEVLLKA
+449 SYGKAEEVLLKA
-461 MKVSGDPMILNI
+461 MEVSGDPMILNM

-487 EMYLLRSTYRLP
+487 EKYLLRSTRRLP
-499 ERVYPHFLLVKLYAE
+499 ERVYPHYLLVKLYAE
-514 PLYFD
+514 PEYFD

-528 YVLNTEPKVN
+528 CVLNAEPKVN

-552 LEDKKMWKN
+552 LEDKMCCKK
-561 KLKNNIKSGRI
+561 
-572 WKRVET
+572 

>member
-1 MHIMNV
+1 MNV
-7 EQRKWLFRVIPWL
+7 ELRKWLYRVIPWL
-20 VGILLAGLA
+20 VGILLTGLVCV
-29 GGTVLVTDGSVPSD
+29 TVLVTDGSLPSD
-43 LQGKQWMWLS
+43 LQGTQWVWLS
-53 AVMTVVL
+53 VVMTVVL
-60 SLWLA
+60 PLWLA

-73 TVSIVSE
+73 TVRIVSE
-80 SVQWVLMGFGAVEA
+80 SVQWVLMGFGAMEA

-134 ALYRML
+134 ALHRML
-140 IFNGKKDRLSVVQYY
+140 VSNGKKDRLSVAQYY

-185 YVVLRTYHV
+185 YVVLRVYRV
-194 KVKSFVSEH
+194 KVKSFVSKH
-203 RYAVL
+203 RYAVS
-208 GVFFVG
+208 GVLIVG
-214 ALFASGA
+214 ALLASSA
-221 YFMKRESADGRLL
+221 YFMKRDSADGRLL
-234 IWKITSQAIAG
+234 IWKITSQAIASS
-245 NPWGERNGRDF
+245 PCGEENGRTF

-263 QERYFTDCAYSK
+263 QERYFTNCEYSE

-291 LQIAVEYGIW
+291 LQIAVEYGVW
-301 VSALFITVLLV
+301 VSILLVTVLLV
-312 LSMIAWSRKHLAGV
+312 LSMIAGGRKQLAGID
-326 GGCLVSLMVFACF
+326 GCLVSLMVFACF

-349 SVWLLTVMVLCG
+349 SVWLLTLMVLCG
-361 EGLAMIKRKLNAVAV
+361 EGLVMIKRKRNAVAV
-376 QLVVVVTGLTVSV
+376 LLPVVVAGLTASMD
-389 NMYGMY
+389 MYGIY
-395 SARTQSVREWMP
+395 SERTRAVREWMP
-407 VRVLYHSEAFDSAS
+407 VRVLYHSGAFNAAA

-431 SWNND
+431 SWNKD
-436 FCFEYGRALYKAG
+436 FCFEYGRALYKAR
-449 SYSEAEEVLLKA
+449 SYGKAEEVLLKA
-461 MKVSGDPMILNI
+461 MEVSGDPMILNM

-487 EMYLLRSTYRLP
+487 EKYLLRSTRRLP
-499 ERVYPHFLLVKLYAE
+499 ERVYPHYLLVKLYAE
-514 PLYFD
+514 PEYFD

-528 YVLNTEPKVN
+528 CVLNAEPKVN

-552 LEDKKMWKN
+552 LEDKMCCKK
-561 KLKNNIKSGRI
+561 
-572 WKRVET
+572 